1 MTATP
6 EELAAFDALLEQS
19 PLAACVY
26 QRDSLALLATNAAF
40 GRIYGYSRAEAR
52 ELSLG
57 ALFLEEDRA
66 RLLDTVAALPEGP
79 HLSGPWVLIC
89 KGGAAFEVEL
99 ASQPVGPPGSGRRLV
114 QAFDVSARE
123 KARRECEQAKKQ
135 LVRSQRMETVALLT
149 SGLAHDFNNLLTGIL
164 GYVALVED
172 ALPPGLDEVRQDLDT
187 ATDAARR
194 ATVVTRRLLT
204 YARRLPGEPAL
215 VDLSATVL
223 EMDKVVRRLLGADI
237 EFVTLPGEGIPP
249 VRIDPGGIEQV
260 LMNLVL
266 NAREAMPQGG
276 RLEVS
281 LCEREVGGA
290 RFVELAVTDTG
301 VGMDDAVKA
310 RVFEPRFTTKEG
322 SQGSGLLLCTALS
335 IVRAG
340 GGQIEVQS
348 APGQGSRFTVRLP
361 RAAGKQTAPPKAAV
375 RAPPPRGHETVLLV
389 EDEAILRDLG
399 RRTLEGLGYRV
410 LAAATGGEALE
421 VEERHAGQIQVVL
434 TDVVMPG
441 MNGRTLAEEL
451 RRRRPGIRTLFVS
464 GYADRVDPVYP
475 GGPEEAL
482 LQKPFTP
489 PALAKRL
496 REVLDSGRR

>member
-6 EELAAFDALLEQS
+6 EELQAFDGLLEQS
-19 PLAACVY
+19 PLAACIY
-26 QRDSLALLATNAAF
+26 QRGSLSILASNAAF
-40 GRIYGYSRAEAR
+40 GRTYGHSRAEAR
-52 ELSLG
+52 GLPLTD
-57 ALFLEEDRA
+57 LFLEEERP
-66 RLLDTVAALPEGP
+66 RLLAEEVALPEGP
-79 HLSGPWVLIC
+79 HLSGPWLQRG
-89 KGGAAFEVEL
+89 KAGAQLVVEL
-99 ASQPVGPPGSGRRLV
+99 ASQPVGAPGCGRRLL

-123 KARRECEQAKKQ
+123 QSRRECEQVKRQ
-135 LVRSQRMETVALLT
+135 LLRAQRMETVALLT

-164 GYVALVED
+164 GYLALVED
-172 ALPPGLDEVRQDLDT
+172 ALPPGLDEVRQDLGT
-187 ATDAARR
+187 TTDAARR

-223 EMDKVVRRLLGADI
+223 ELDKVVRRLLGADI
-237 EFVTLPGEGIPP
+237 ELVTLPGEGVAP

-281 LCEREVGGA
+281 LAERQVGAARLVEVS
-290 RFVELAVTDTG
+290 VSDTG
-301 VGMDDAVKA
+301 VGMDESVRAQ
-310 RVFEPRFTTKEG
+310 VFEPRFSTKEG
-322 SQGSGLLLCTALS
+322 LQGSGLLLCTALS

-340 GGQIEVQS
+340 GGQIEVRS
-348 APGQGSRFTVRLP
+348 APGQGSRFSVLLP
-361 RAAGKQTAPPKAAV
+361 RADATGSAKPLADTSA
-375 RAPPPRGHETVLLV
+375 PPRGHETVLLV
-389 EDEAILRDLG
+389 EDESMLRDLG

-421 VEERHAGQIQVVL
+421 LEERHEGVIQAVL
-434 TDVVMPG
+434 TDLVMPG
-441 MNGRTLAEEL
+441 MTGRTLADEL

-464 GYADRVDPVYP
+464 GYADRVDPAYP
-475 GGPEEAL
+475 GGPEEPL

-489 PALAKRL
+489 PVLARRL
-496 REVLDSGRR
+496 REVLDSGRK